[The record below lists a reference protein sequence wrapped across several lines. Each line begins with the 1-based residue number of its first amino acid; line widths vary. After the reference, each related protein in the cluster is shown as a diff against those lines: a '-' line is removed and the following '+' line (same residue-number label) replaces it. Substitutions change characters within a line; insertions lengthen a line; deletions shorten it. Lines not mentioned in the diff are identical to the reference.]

1 MRTIEETGRIKK
13 LAIMG
18 GTFDP
23 IHIGHLMTAE
33 EVRNEFHIDE
43 VIFVPTG
50 HPPHKSSDSVSD
62 SEHRYLMTVL
72 STIENP
78 HFKVS
83 RIEIDRPGPTYTVDT
98 IKKIKELYGPDIK
111 IYFITGADAVHE
123 ILTWERVGELMKI
136 CDFVAVTRPGYK
148 RKQLKAKVE
157 ELKESFEC
165 QVHYLE
171 VPALAISSSDI
182 RKRVEEHK
190 PIQYLVTQPV
200 EQYIQKFN
208 LYSNKGQ
215 LGEK

>member
-1 MRTIEETGRIKK
+1 MRKENVGNIKK

-33 EVRNEFHIDE
+33 EVRTEFDIDQ
-43 VIFVPTG
+43 VIFIPTG
-50 HPPHKSSDSVSD
+50 QPPHKDAERVTH

-72 STIENP
+72 ATIENP
-78 HFKVS
+78 HFNVS
-83 RIEIDRPGPTYTVDT
+83 RIEIDRPGETYTVDT
-98 IKKIKELYGPDIK
+98 IEKIIETYGADIR

-123 ILTWERVGELMKI
+123 ILTWERVEDLMKI
-136 CDFVAVTRPGYK
+136 CEFVAVTRPGYK
-148 RKQLKAKVE
+148 RRQLKATVE

-165 QVHYLE
+165 KVHYLE

-182 RKRVEEHK
+182 RKRVEKYK

-200 EQYIQKFN
+200 EQYIQKFK
-208 LYSNKGQ
+208 LYSNKGN
-215 LGEK
+215 

>member
-1 MRTIEETGRIKK
+1 MRNVEATGHIKK

-33 EVRNEFHIDE
+33 EVRNEFEIDQ
-43 VIFVPTG
+43 VIFIPTG
-50 HPPHKSSDSVSD
+50 QPPHKDFVRVTH

-72 STIENP
+72 ATVENP
-78 HFKVS
+78 HFNVS
-83 RIEIDRPGPTYTVDT
+83 RIEIDRPGTTYTIDT
-98 IKKIKELYGPDIK
+98 IKKIKESYPPDVK

-123 ILTWERVGELMKI
+123 ILTWERVDELMKI

-148 RKQLKAKVE
+148 KKQLKQKVE

-165 QVHYLE
+165 KVHYLE

-182 RKRVEEHK
+182 RERVEKYK

-200 EQYIQKFN
+200 EKYIQKFK
-208 LYSNKGQ
+208 LYSDKDN
-215 LGEK
+215 

>member
-1 MRTIEETGRIKK
+1 MTNTDGRGQIKK

-33 EVRNEFHIDE
+33 EVRSEFDIDQ
-43 VIFVPTG
+43 VLFIPTG
-50 HPPHKSSDSVSD
+50 HPPHKDAEIVTD

-72 STIENP
+72 ATVENP
-78 HFKVS
+78 HFNVS
-83 RIEIDRPGPTYTVDT
+83 RIEIDRPGKTYTIDT
-98 IKKIKELYGPDIK
+98 IKKIIESYGADLQ

-123 ILTWERVGELMKI
+123 ILTWERVDELMKI
-136 CDFVAVTRPGYK
+136 CEFVAVTRPGYK
-148 RKQLKAKVE
+148 RRQLKAKVQ

-165 QVHYLE
+165 KVHYLE

-182 RKRVEEHK
+182 RARVEKYK

-200 EQYIQKFN
+200 EQYIRKFK
-208 LYSNKGQ
+208 LYAEKGN
-215 LGEK
+215 

>member
-1 MRTIEETGRIKK
+1 MRNIEVTGQVKK

-33 EVRNEFHIDE
+33 EVRNEFGIDE
-43 VIFVPTG
+43 VVFIPTG
-50 HPPHKSSDSVSD
+50 HPPHKESKRVTH

-72 STIENP
+72 STVENP
-78 HFKVS
+78 HFNVS
-83 RIEIDRPGPTYTVDT
+83 RIEIDRPGLTYTVDT
-98 IKKIKELYGPDIK
+98 IEKIKESYPEDIR

-123 ILTWERVGELMKI
+123 ILTWERVEDLMKI
-136 CDFVAVTRPGYK
+136 CEFVAVTRPGYK
-148 RKQLKAKVE
+148 RRQLKEKVE

-165 QVHYLE
+165 KVHYLE

-182 RKRVEEHK
+182 RKRVEENR

-200 EQYIQKFN
+200 EKYIQKFK
-208 LYSNKGQ
+208 LYSDKG
-215 LGEK
+215 K